1 MAVND
6 GSANA
11 PAGAPQFPNLL
22 AAYGANRPAW
32 EVAGVDY
39 HVGVPQGLA
48 LKNPATI
55 SMSGVSVNTTTHIVT
70 VTGNNVTL
78 DGYDFSLNGGWQVT
92 TQAANT
98 KIANSNFVVGSN
110 DLLPIMGTLTAS
122 NLDIVNCTIDG
133 AGHAPG
139 PWGCLI
145 AWRGSGFTVE
155 YSWLKDSGGDMIDT
169 IGGGGTFTVEHNLI
183 QNAGMIPGAH
193 GDYTQI
199 YGGPHTVQVNYNT
212 TTQDGGVTQ
221 GLMTHSEIGSVTYFT
236 SLDLQSLTG
245 TMMVQ
250 NNYFDKSKAFG
261 FVYSTSGGLSVGPND
276 GSSKSVFIHNVNMR
290 TGAVVQDSRAGECL

>member
-55 SMSGVSVNTTTHIVT
+55 SMAGVSVNTTTHIVT

-110 DLLPIMGTLTAS
+110 DLLPIVGTPTAS

-139 PWGCLI
+139 PWGTLLPI
-145 AWRGSGFTVE
+145 AAAASP
-155 YSWLKDSGGDMIDT
+155 S
-169 IGGGGTFTVEHNLI
+169 
-183 QNAGMIPGAH
+183 
-193 GDYTQI
+193 
-199 YGGPHTVQVNYNT
+199 
-212 TTQDGGVTQ
+212 
-221 GLMTHSEIGSVTYFT
+221 
-236 SLDLQSLTG
+236 
-245 TMMVQ
+245 
-250 NNYFDKSKAFG
+250 
-261 FVYSTSGGLSVGPND
+261 STLG
-276 GSSKSVFIHNVNMR
+276 
-290 TGAVVQDSRAGECL
+290 